1 MGGLVK
7 EGKTPRHKGAAH
19 NLNNTIAVG
28 TLIQVKNAQSNDAL
42 VLTVTDGLTF
52 CF

>member
-1 MGGLVK
+1 MRVLV
-7 EGKTPRHKGAAH
+7 GTAPQRAAH
-19 NLNNTIAVG
+19 KPNNTIAVG